1 MYICGIIFEE
11 QMLNLKS
18 GTILKR
24 VSILSG
30 IVVLCWQMSAAQSGG
45 SNELPTLLLSLMGIV
60 ALLIVVLV
68 VLVGNSM
75 LRVRAK
81 ELGVSDKANYSVF
94 PEMSEVT
101 GNHKPAHI
109 DAEVIKLRKGFDI
122 KLKGQPFPD
131 IRSANI
137 KHFAIQPPNFMGMS
151 PIPKVEP
158 EIGDHVKAGDV
169 LFYDKRNPEIKFVS
183 PVSGKFIEL
192 RRGAKRAITHL
203 VIESDQDISYRSL
216 SVPQINT
223 ASREDLVTFL
233 CENGFWPLIKQR
245 PFNILASTTQI
256 PRDIYISTF
265 DTAPL
270 APDNDLIV
278 NSDPDSFQLG
288 LDLLSKLTSGK
299 VHLGLYA
306 NKSKTPSSAFANAVG
321 VEKHWFSGIHPAGCV
336 GIQIHN
342 INPILPG
349 DTVWTLGVQE
359 VMQLGR
365 LLRDKRY
372 DATRVIAL
380 SGAEFKENFYVS
392 TKLGANVDA
401 LVSENLLNPAARLV
415 SGDVLT
421 GECKSGEDFLNAY
434 DDQLTSLEEGRTH
447 ELFGWLLPLKGRP
460 SISRTFPNFLM
471 PNLRFKAET
480 NSHGEERA
488 FVVTGLYERVTP
500 MDIYPQHLLKASIIG
515 DIEQM
520 EGLGI
525 YEVVEEDLA
534 LCEFVCPS
542 KVPVQKILRDGLTMI
557 QEQG

>member
-1 MYICGIIFEE
+1 M
-11 QMLNLKS
+11 KRT
-18 GTILKR
+18 TIL
-24 VSILSG
+24 LG
-30 IVVLCWQMSAAQSGG
+30 LVVLCWQIGTAQSGG

-94 PEMSEVT
+94 PEMNEVT

-109 DAEVIKLRKGFDI
+109 TSDVIKLRKGFEI
-122 KLKGQPFPD
+122 KLKGKANQE
-131 IRSANI
+131 IRSIDI
-137 KHFAIQPPNFMGMS
+137 KNFATQPPNFMGMS
-151 PIPKVEP
+151 PIPKVDP
-158 EIGDHVKAGDV
+158 EIGDHIKAGDV

-192 RRGAKRAITHL
+192 RRGEKRAITHL
-203 VIESDQDISYRSL
+203 VVESDQEITYRNLTLPDLQSD
-216 SVPQINT
+216 T
-223 ASREDLVTFL
+223 RETWVSFL
-233 CENGFWPLIKQR
+233 CENGFWPLIRQR
-245 PFNILASTTQI
+245 PFNILASPAII
-256 PRDIYISTF
+256 PRDIFISTF

-278 NSDPDSFQLG
+278 NTDPESFQLG
-288 LDLLSKLTSGK
+288 LDLLGKLTSGK
-299 VHLGLYA
+299 VHIGLHA
-306 NKSKTPSSAFANAVG
+306 NNLKSPSSAFTNATG
-321 VEKHWFSGIHPAGCV
+321 VEKHWFSGIHPVGCV
-336 GIQIHN
+336 GVQIHN
-342 INPILPG
+342 IRPILPG
-349 DTVWTLGVQE
+349 ETVWTLGVQE

-372 DATRVIAL
+372 DATRIIAL
-380 SGAEFKENFYVS
+380 GGAEFKENYYLA
-392 TKLGANVDA
+392 TKLGAHIEE
-401 LVSENLLNPAARLV
+401 LVSDNLSNPTARLV

-421 GECKSGEDFLNAY
+421 GEHKTGVDFMNAY
-434 DDQLTSLEEGRTH
+434 DDQLTALEEGNTH
-447 ELFGWLLPLKGRP
+447 ELLGWLLPLKGRP
-460 SISRTFPNFLM
+460 SISRTFPNFIM
-471 PNLRFKAET
+471 PNMKYKAET